1 MPYLSLSILR
11 FEFFPFCFSMSG
23 DLTPQLQMLLLLL
36 LYMNQQTEESPNKKT
51 DNSQGGKDHNN
62 NNKTREK
69 RKCYFCGI
77 VGHVVNDC
85 RKKKRKMS
93 ATCFHCGEAG
103 HMARD
108 CPKKQGQGPQAG
120 PSGGTS
126 LTSSPRCFVLSC
138 LSSQSYL
145 ENFR

>member
-1 MPYLSLSILR
+1 
-11 FEFFPFCFSMSG
+11 MSG
-23 DLTPQLQMLLLLL
+23 DLTPQLHMLLLLL
-36 LYMNQQTEESPNKKT
+36 LLYVKQQAEESLNKKI
-51 DNSQGGKDHNN
+51 DNSQRGKDHNN

-77 VGHVVNDC
+77 VGHIVQDC
-85 RKKKRKMS
+85 RKKKMKMG
-93 ATCFHCGEAG
+93 ACFQCGDIG
-103 HMARD
+103 HISKN
-108 CPKKQGQGPQAG
+108 CPKRQGQGPQAG

-145 ENFR
+145 ENEVEIFL